1 MKKEYSNI
9 RKFTLCGSLLL
20 FLFFSCKENN
30 SITDP
35 VSTEPTNKEYGTL
48 VLSSNPQGGKI
59 IIDNNLTDRITP
71 DTLILSAGDH
81 LVSVKST
88 GYASANGTLTIIAD
102 STISAEFNLLHYSHY
117 FTTSISG
124 FSYDL
129 AQSKL
134 FLYCTFYSNI
144 GFYRLGGLS
153 IKSVEIF
160 YESPDSNKS
169 WNSTPEFYLASV
181 HDGGTYVIPLEG
193 DQYSSCQKGNYKF
206 IFNCM
211 MGTDDP
217 FIKEVNYTMNDCGF

>member
-1 MKKEYSNI
+1 MKKEYSKI
-9 RKFTLCGSLLL
+9 RTITLAGSLLL

-35 VSTEPTNKEYGTL
+35 GTNVQSSKEFGTL
-48 VLSSNPQGGKI
+48 VLSLNPQGGKI

-71 DTLILSAGDH
+71 DTLILPAGDH

-88 GYASANGTLTIIAD
+88 GFAPTTGTLTIIPNQ
-102 STISAEFNLLHYSHY
+102 TISAEFNLLNYSC
-117 FTTSISG
+117 FFNVSISG
-124 FSYDL
+124 YNYDL

-134 FLYCTFYSNI
+134 FFYCRFSTKL
-144 GFYRLGGLS
+144 GFYELGGLS

-160 YESPDSNKS
+160 YESPDSNES
-169 WNSTPEFYLASV
+169 WNLTPEFYLFSV
-181 HDGGTYVIPLEG
+181 HLGGTYRIPQAE
-193 DQYSSCQKGNYKF
+193 DQYFPCQKGNYKF

-217 FIKEVNYTMNDCGF
+217 FT